1 MGRKSARNFLSV
13 ARDKK
18 NSIIKE
24 KNMVTLQNAENALK
38 SVYLGTVT
46 DLLNTRV
53 NPLLSKIEQTSSDV
67 WGKEIR
73 TAAKFGINGG
83 VGAGDED
90 GDLPAAVGNN
100 YLQFVTTLK
109 NLYGQIEISD
119 KAIRASADGRGAFT
133 DLLNAELEGLLN
145 ASKFNLGRMLY
156 GDGTGLLATFAE
168 KSTSDNTIVCDTA
181 RNLIEGLA
189 VDVYGANGTKK
200 GTARIS
206 YVDRAQKTVTLDG
219 ATITL
224 AAGDKMYVQGSKDK
238 EITGIGALFNGSSI
252 YGVQKSAH
260 PFLNPY
266 TKNVGGAIDEIVM
279 QEAIDAL
286 ENDAGSTVDFLACS
300 QDAKY
305 SFIEYMSSYKRN
317 IDIMELEGGFK
328 TLSYN
333 GLPLVYDRFVP
344 DGSMY
349 LLNTKAFKLHQLC
362 DWRFLETENGKILR
376 QNQGKPTYTATLV
389 KYCDL
394 ICQKPNGQAVLTG
407 ITR

>member
-1 MGRKSARNFLSV
+1 
-13 ARDKK
+13 
-18 NSIIKE
+18 
-24 KNMVTLQNAENALK
+24 MVTLQNAENALK

-46 DLLNTRV
+46 ELLNTRA
-53 NPLLSKIEQTSSDV
+53 NPLLSKIEQTSADV

-83 VGAGDED
+83 IGAGDED
-90 GDLPAAVGNN
+90 GDLPAAYGNN
-100 YLQFVTTLK
+100 YLQFVSTLK

-156 GDGTGLLATFAE
+156 GDGTGLLCTLDTGSFA
-168 KSTSDNTIVCDTA
+168 SGYGCDNT
-181 RNLIEGLA
+181 RNIIEGMV
-189 VDVYGANGTKK
+189 VDVFDGSGNKSGTV
-200 GTARIS
+200 RIV
-206 YVDRAQKTVTLDG
+206 YVDRAGKTVKFDTDVSISSGYKL
-219 ATITL
+219 
-224 AAGDKMYVQGSKDK
+224 YVQGSKDK
-238 EITGIGALFNGSSI
+238 EITGIGALFDGDSI
-252 YGVQKSAH
+252 YGVNKSAH
-260 PFLNPY
+260 PFLTPY
-266 TKNVGGAIDEIVM
+266 TEDVGGPIDEIVI
-279 QEAIDAL
+279 QKAIDAL
-286 ENDAGSTVDFLACS
+286 DNNAGSAVDFIACA
-300 QDAKY
+300 QDVKY
-305 SFIEYMSSYKRN
+305 SFIEYMSSFKRN
-317 IDIMELEGGFK
+317 IDVMELDGGFK

-344 DGSMY
+344 DGTMY

-394 ICQKPNGQAVLTG
+394 ICSKPNGQAKLTG

>member
-1 MGRKSARNFLSV
+1 
-13 ARDKK
+13 
-18 NSIIKE
+18 
-24 KNMVTLQNAENALK
+24 MVTLQNAENALK

-90 GDLPAAVGNN
+90 GDLPAAFGNN

-168 KSTSDNTIVCDTA
+168 KSTTDNTIVCDTA

-219 ATITL
+219 ATVTL

>member
-1 MGRKSARNFLSV
+1 
-13 ARDKK
+13 
-18 NSIIKE
+18 
-24 KNMVTLQNAENALK
+24 MVTLQNAENALK
-38 SVYLGTVT
+38 TVYLGTVT

-90 GDLPAAVGNN
+90 GDLPAAYGNN

-119 KAIRASADGRGAFT
+119 KAIRASEGGKGAFT

-156 GDGTGLLATFAE
+156 GDGTGLLASVSAGTGGA
-168 KSTSDNTIVCDTA
+168 IVIDSV
-181 RNLIEGLA
+181 RNVVEGLV
-189 VDVYGANGTKK
+189 VDIYGADGTKK
-200 GTARIS
+200 TTARIK
-206 YVDRAQKTVTLDG
+206 YVERADKKITFDSTV
-219 ATITL
+219 TL
-224 AAGDKMYVQGSKDK
+224 AAGDKLYVQGSKDK
-238 EITGIGALFNGSSI
+238 EITGIGALFNGSTI

-266 TKNVGGAIDEIVM
+266 KKAVDGTIDEITI

-286 ENDAGSTVDFLACS
+286 ENDAGSTVDFIACS

-305 SFIEYMSSYKRN
+305 SFVDYMGAYRRN
-317 IDIMELEGGFK
+317 IDFMELDGGFK
-328 TLSYN
+328 SISYN
-333 GLPLVYDRFVP
+333 GIPLVYDRFVP
-344 DGSMY
+344 EGSMY

-394 ICQKPNGQAVLTG
+394 ICSKPNGQAVLTG

>member
-1 MGRKSARNFLSV
+1 
-13 ARDKK
+13 
-18 NSIIKE
+18 
-24 KNMVTLQNAENALK
+24 MVTLQNAENALK
-38 SVYLGTVT
+38 TVYLGTVT

-53 NPLLSKIEQTSSDV
+53 NPLLAKIEQTSADV

-90 GDLPAAVGNN
+90 GALPGAYGNN

-119 KAIRASADGRGAFT
+119 KAIRASSDGRGAFT

-156 GDGTGLLATFAE
+156 GDGSGKLATFAVATD
-168 KSTSDNTIVCDTA
+168 KTVTVDNV
-181 RNLIEGLA
+181 RNLIEGLV
-189 VDVYGANGTKK
+189 VDIYSASGAKRA
-200 GTARIS
+200 TARIA
-206 YVDRAQKTVTLDG
+206 YVDRANKQVTFD
-219 ATITL
+219 APSVTI
-224 AAGDKMYVQGSKDK
+224 ADKDVMYVQGSKDK
-238 EITGIGALFNGSSI
+238 EITGIGALFDGNSV

-260 PFLNPY
+260 PFLKPY
-266 TKNVGGAIDEIVM
+266 SKDVGGSIDEIVI

-286 ENDAGSTVDFLACS
+286 ENDAGSTVDFIACS
-300 QDAKY
+300 QDVKY
-305 SFIEYMSSYKRN
+305 AFIDYMSSYRRN
-317 IDIMELEGGFK
+317 IDFTEIEGGFK

-344 DGSMY
+344 DGTMY

-394 ICQKPNGQAVLTG
+394 ICGKPNGQARLTG

>member
-1 MGRKSARNFLSV
+1 
-13 ARDKK
+13 
-18 NSIIKE
+18 
-24 KNMVTLQNAENALK
+24 MVTLQNAENALK

-73 TAAKFGINGG
+73 PAAKFGINGG

-90 GDLPAAVGNN
+90 GDLPAAFGNN

-219 ATITL
+219 ATVTL

>member
-90 GDLPAAVGNN
+90 GDLPAAFGNN

>member
-1 MGRKSARNFLSV
+1 
-13 ARDKK
+13 
-18 NSIIKE
+18 
-24 KNMVTLQNAENALK
+24 MVTLQNAENALK

-53 NPLLSKIEQTSSDV
+53 NPLLTKIEQTSADV

-73 TAAKFGINGG
+73 TAARFGINGG
-83 VGAGDED
+83 IGAGDED
-90 GDLPAAVGNN
+90 GALPDAYGNN
-100 YLQFVTTLK
+100 YIQFVTTLK

-156 GDGTGLLATFAE
+156 GDGSGKLCTFTVATAN
-168 KSTSDNTIVCDTA
+168 SVTTTTCDNT
-181 RNLIEGLA
+181 RNLIEGLV
-189 VDVYGANGTKK
+189 VDVYSAAGSKK
-200 GTARIS
+200 STARIT
-206 YVDRAQKTVTLDG
+206 YVDRAAKKVSFDSSTLTIADG
-219 ATITL
+219 DTL
-224 AAGDKMYVQGSKDK
+224 YVQGSKDK
-238 EITGIGALFNGSSI
+238 EITGIGALFNGSTI
-252 YGVQKSAH
+252 YGVSKSSH
-260 PFLNPY
+260 PFLTPY
-266 TKNVGGAIDEIVM
+266 KKNVGGAIDEIVI

-286 ENDAGSTVDFLACS
+286 DNDAGSTVDFIACS
-300 QDAKY
+300 QDVKY

-317 IDIMELEGGFK
+317 IDFTELEGGFK
-328 TLSYN
+328 TISYN

-394 ICQKPNGQAVLTG
+394 ICQKPNGQAMLTG
-407 ITR
+407 ITRS

>member
-1 MGRKSARNFLSV
+1 
-13 ARDKK
+13 
-18 NSIIKE
+18 
-24 KNMVTLQNAENALK
+24 MVTLQNAENALK

-53 NPLLSKIEQTSSDV
+53 NPLLSKIEQTSADV

-73 TAAKFGINGG
+73 TAARFGINGG

-90 GDLPAAVGNN
+90 GDLPDAYGNN
-100 YLQFVTTLK
+100 YLQFVSTLK

-156 GDGTGLLATFAE
+156 GDGSGKLCTMQANG
-168 KSTSDNTIVCDTA
+168 SDVVCDNT
-181 RNLIEGLA
+181 RNLIEGLV
-189 VDVYGANGTKK
+189 VDVYGTSGKK
-200 GTARIS
+200 GTARIG
-206 YVDRAQKTVTLDG
+206 YVDRAAKKVTLEG
-219 ATITL
+219 GTVTL
-224 AAGDKMYVQGSKDK
+224 AAGDTMYVQGSKDK

-266 TKNVGGAIDEIVM
+266 TKNVNGSIDEIVM

-286 ENDAGSTVDFLACS
+286 ENDAGSTVDFIACS

-305 SFIEYMSSYKRN
+305 SFIDYMSAYKRN
-317 IDIMELEGGFK
+317 IDVMELEGGFK

-344 DGSMY
+344 DGCMY

-394 ICQKPNGQAVLTG
+394 ICQKPNGQAMLTG
-407 ITR
+407 ITRA

>member
-1 MGRKSARNFLSV
+1 
-13 ARDKK
+13 
-18 NSIIKE
+18 
-24 KNMVTLQNAENALK
+24 MVTLQNAENALK
-38 SVYLGTVT
+38 SVYLGTMT

-53 NPLLSKIEQTSSDV
+53 NPLLTKIEQTSSDV

-90 GDLPAAVGNN
+90 GELPSAYGNN
-100 YLQFVTTLK
+100 YLQFVSTLK

-156 GDGTGLLATFAE
+156 GDGSGKLCTFT
-168 KSTSDNTIVCDTA
+168 STTTVDNT
-181 RNLIEGLA
+181 RNLIEGLV
-189 VDVYGANGTKK
+189 VDIYGSTGTKK
-200 GTARIS
+200 GVARIAN
-206 YVDRAQKTVTLDG
+206 VNRAAKTVDFDTTVSI
-219 ATITL
+219 AS
-224 AAGDKMYVQGSKDK
+224 GDELYVQGSKGK
-238 EITGIGALFNGSSI
+238 EITGIGALFNGTSI
-252 YGVQKSAH
+252 YGVDKSEY
-260 PFLNPY
+260 PFLQPY
-266 TKNVGGAIDEIVM
+266 TKNVGGAIDEIVI

-286 ENDAGSTVDFLACS
+286 ENDAGSTVDFIACS

-317 IDIMELEGGFK
+317 IDIAELEGGFK

-344 DGSMY
+344 DGTMY

-394 ICQKPNGQAVLTG
+394 ICSKPNGQAMLTG
-407 ITR
+407 ITRA

>member
-1 MGRKSARNFLSV
+1 
-13 ARDKK
+13 
-18 NSIIKE
+18 
-24 KNMVTLQNAENALK
+24 MVTLQNAENALK
-38 SVYLGTVT
+38 SVYLGTVS

-53 NPLLSKIEQTSSDV
+53 NPLLSKIEQTSADV

-73 TAAKFGINGG
+73 TAARFGINGG

-90 GDLPAAVGNN
+90 GDLPEAYGNN

-156 GDGTGLLATFAE
+156 GDGSGKLAEVVNGSSGT
-168 KSTSDNTIVCDTA
+168 CDDV
-181 RNLIEGLA
+181 RNLIEGLV
-189 VDVYGANGTKK
+189 VDVYNSSSKK
-200 GTARIS
+200 GTARIR
-206 YVDRAQKTVTLDG
+206 YVDRKAKTITFENTSVTLSDG
-219 ATITL
+219 DTL
-224 AAGDKMYVQGSKDK
+224 YVQGSRNK
-238 EITGIGALFNGSSI
+238 EITGIGALFNGDSI
-252 YGVQKSAH
+252 YGVEKSAH
-260 PFLNPY
+260 PFLKPY
-266 TKNVGGAIDEIVM
+266 VQNVGGGLDEIVI

-286 ENDAGSTVDFLACS
+286 ENDAGSTVDFIACS

-305 SFIEYMSSYKRN
+305 SFIDYMSTYKRN
-317 IDIMELEGGFK
+317 VDVMELEGGFK

-344 DGSMY
+344 QGSMY

-394 ICQKPNGQAVLTG
+394 ICQKPNGQAMLTG

>member
-1 MGRKSARNFLSV
+1 
-13 ARDKK
+13 
-18 NSIIKE
+18 
-24 KNMVTLQNAENALK
+24 MVTLQNAENALK

-53 NPLLSKIEQTSSDV
+53 NPLLSKIEQTSADV

-73 TAAKFGINGG
+73 TAARFGINGG

-90 GDLPAAVGNN
+90 GDLPDAYGNN

-156 GDGTGLLATFAE
+156 GDGSGLLATFDDNAD
-168 KSTSDNTIVCDTA
+168 KTSVVCDNT
-181 RNLIEGLA
+181 RNLIEGLV
-189 VDVYGANGTKK
+189 VDVYGSTGTKK
-200 GTARIS
+200 GTARIM
-206 YVDRAQKTVTLDG
+206 YVDRAAKTVTLDS

-224 AAGDKMYVQGSKDK
+224 AKGDKMYVQGSKDK
-238 EITGIGALFNGSSI
+238 EITGLGALFGGTSI

-266 TKNVGGAIDEIVM
+266 TKNVGGAIDEIVI

-286 ENDAGSTVDFLACS
+286 ENDAGSTVDFISCA
-300 QDAKY
+300 QDVKY
-305 SFIEYMSSYKRN
+305 SFIDYMSSFKRN
-317 IDIMELEGGFK
+317 IDFMELEGGFK
-328 TLSYN
+328 TISYN

-344 DGSMY
+344 DGCMY
-349 LLNTKAFKLHQLC
+349 LLNTKSFKLHQLC

-394 ICQKPNGQAVLTG
+394 ICQKPNGQAKLTG
-407 ITR
+407 ITRA

>member
-1 MGRKSARNFLSV
+1 
-13 ARDKK
+13 
-18 NSIIKE
+18 
-24 KNMVTLQNAENALK
+24 MVTLQNAENALK

-46 DLLNTRV
+46 DLLNTRA
-53 NPLLSKIEQTSSDV
+53 NPLLAKIEQTSADV

-73 TAAKFGINGG
+73 TAARFGINGG
-83 VGAGDED
+83 IGAGDED
-90 GDLPAAVGNN
+90 GSLPGAYGNN
-100 YLQFVTTLK
+100 YLQFVTSLK

-119 KAIRASADGRGAFT
+119 KAIRASEDGRGAFT
-133 DLLNAELEGLLN
+133 DLLNAELEGLLT

-156 GDGTGLLATFAE
+156 GDGSGKLASFSVKTE
-168 KSTSDNTIVCDTA
+168 SSTTTTTVDNVN
-181 RNLIEGLA
+181 NLIEGLV
-189 VDVYGANGTKK
+189 VDIYGSAGTKK
-200 GTARIS
+200 STARIN
-206 YVDRAQKTVTLDG
+206 YVDRKNKKVVFDGTVTIADG
-219 ATITL
+219 DTL
-224 AAGDKMYVQGSKDK
+224 YVQGSKDK
-238 EITGIGALFNGSSI
+238 EITGIGALFSGSSI

-266 TKNVGGAIDEIVM
+266 TKNVNGSIDEIVI

-286 ENDAGSTVDFLACS
+286 ENDAGSTVDFIACS

-305 SFIEYMSSYKRN
+305 SFIDYMSSFKRN
-317 IDIMELEGGFK
+317 IDFTELEGGFK
-328 TLSYN
+328 TISYN

-344 DGSMY
+344 DGCMY

-394 ICQKPNGQAVLTG
+394 ICQKPNGQAKLTG
-407 ITR
+407 ITRT